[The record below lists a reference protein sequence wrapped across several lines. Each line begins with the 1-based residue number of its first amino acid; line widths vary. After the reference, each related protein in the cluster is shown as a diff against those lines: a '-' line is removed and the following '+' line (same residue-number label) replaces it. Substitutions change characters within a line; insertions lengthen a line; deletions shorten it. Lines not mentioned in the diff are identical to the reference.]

1 LDIMCLTGTDM
12 EVNAYKIFS
21 YMQKVVMC

>member
-1 LDIMCLTGTDM
+1 MCLTGTDM